1 MSAHLY
7 SYGVDLSMLA
17 KELKERLSAIDDSEE
32 ISFCAFDEYN
42 IEIGGLE
49 FKGMDFSAF
58 GVYIILS
65 AYRGVD

>member
-1 MSAHLY
+1 
-7 SYGVDLSMLA
+7 MLA